1 MQHDVC
7 VSHFICEV
15 VYSENGIYTD
25 DQRRDRAD
33 TLKDVSERTARQEG
47 NYGSGNAY
55 KDKDERC
62 SEIGVVLPRLVQTYK
77 LHDKG
82 DQRGKSHSHHGNNNK
97 RKVISDA
104 KSFFTPA
111 YPFGNLI
118 LLLLLSFADDR
129 IARVIFQSVE
139 RYHVFLSAAL
149 FSVGHQVVAVA
160 VELIGGGDDLV
171 PHFLLQIGLRI
182 DLKALAVDKSVC
194 QEVGELDRAVN
205 VHMVF
210 VIEIAVVVNADRRR
224 IVFKRVVAETALLEN
239 GRHFVGALNAVIG
252 FLRYKMRRAHKDDV
266 EILLLAVVKQIEQIL
281 LKLGV
286 EVKLARFLAELSVKA
301 RCVGL
306 EDLRGGAEALEDV
319 VAADIKREV
328 TLHHIHAVGQFIPQS
343 VVFDEWEEILPFL
356 VNGDFFIDIVELVD
370 AERQIVKELMDMRL
384 IRFVVAVAVQESVRL
399 NDNEAGMLCAD
410 DLLDGGDYALGGN
423 GLPCCSYAL
432 PGMKLV

>member
-1 MQHDVC
+1 M
-7 VSHFICEV
+7 
-15 VYSENGIYTD
+15 
-25 DQRRDRAD
+25 
-33 TLKDVSERTARQEG
+33 
-47 NYGSGNAY
+47 
-55 KDKDERC
+55 
-62 SEIGVVLPRLVQTYK
+62 
-77 LHDKG
+77 
-82 DQRGKSHSHHGNNNK
+82 
-97 RKVISDA
+97 
-104 KSFFTPA
+104 
-111 YPFGNLI
+111 
-118 LLLLLSFADDR
+118 
-129 IARVIFQSVE
+129 
-139 RYHVFLSAAL
+139 SAAL
-149 FSVGHQVVAVA
+149 FSAGHQVVAVA

-319 VAADIKREV
+319 VAADIK
-328 TLHHIHAVGQFIPQS
+328 
-343 VVFDEWEEILPFL
+343 
-356 VNGDFFIDIVELVD
+356 
-370 AERQIVKELMDMRL
+370 
-384 IRFVVAVAVQESVRL
+384 
-399 NDNEAGMLCAD
+399 
-410 DLLDGGDYALGGN
+410 
-423 GLPCCSYAL
+423 
-432 PGMKLV
+432 